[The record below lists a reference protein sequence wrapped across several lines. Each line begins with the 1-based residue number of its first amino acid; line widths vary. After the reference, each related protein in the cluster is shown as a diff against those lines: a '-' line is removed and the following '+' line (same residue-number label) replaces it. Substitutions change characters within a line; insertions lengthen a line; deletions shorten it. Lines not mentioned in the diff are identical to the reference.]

1 MFDHKGFIEATPH
14 EKAPLE
20 TAVEH
25 AIEAGAE
32 DVVELEDAEDSA
44 LQVSIPHQ

>member
-1 MFDHKGFIEATPH
+1 LFDHKGFIEAIPP
-14 EKAPLE
+14 EKTPLE

-32 DVVELEDAEDSA
+32 DVIELEDTEDSA
-44 LQVSIPHQ
+44 LQVRIPPP

>member
-1 MFDHKGFIEATPH
+1 MFDHKGFIEAIPH
-14 EKAPLE
+14 EKTPLE

-32 DVVELEDAEDSA
+32 DVVELEDVEDSA
-44 LQVSIPHQ
+44 LQVRSPPP

>member
-1 MFDHKGFIEATPH
+1 LFDHKGLIEAIPH
-14 EKAPLE
+14 EKTPLE

-32 DVVELEDAEDSA
+32 DVVVLEDAEDSA
-44 LQVSIPHQ
+44 LQVCIPPP

>member
-1 MFDHKGFIEATPH
+1 MFDHKGFVEAIPP
-14 EKAPLE
+14 EKTPLE

-32 DVVELEDAEDSA
+32 DVVELEDAGA
-44 LQVSIPHQ
+44 NVLQVHIPLF